1 VLPARPARKLE
12 EEYIK
17 VEAFTISATIKKGIA
32 KQTAAGSQKRVFKS

>member
-1 VLPARPARKLE
+1 MCGGKN
-12 EEYIK
+12 K